1 MSREVVYDYD
11 SKGDS
16 LFIYCVEDYEYE
28 VSFELDN
35 DIILDIDSE
44 GQPVAFEF
52 LNASKIFNLD
62 KGFFKNLAKISIRLI
77 VTEKKIDLK
86 VQLIVPVHNKTQI
99 FGVNRIAT
107 NLNGIPAVESEL
119 VTVDR

>member
-16 LFIYCVEDYEYE
+16 LFIYYVEDYEYE

-119 VTVDR
+119 VTV

>member
-86 VQLIVPVHNKTQI
+86 VYRPYMRSARRRQKRQRLACFQAHRRLP
-99 FGVNRIAT
+99 
-107 NLNGIPAVESEL
+107 
-119 VTVDR
+119 